1 VSGDVRA
8 CFDIEV
14 LEQVRESL
22 DGWGLRVDLGC
33 E

>member
-1 VSGDVRA
+1 VRA
-8 CFDIEV
+8 CLGIEV

-22 DGWGLRVDLGC
+22 DGWRLRVDLGC